1 MLIMY
6 YKYTIYCEHVVW
18 LHNVFLNICLVLFC
32 SLQLSSWPMSSP
44 SRCPLKPQLTNPLLS
59 KPLLA
64 TLHLESSTPAPLN
77 KPSTTRP
84 ESAPPITSPSYRPSP
99 STFTL
104 PPPTS
109 STSSPT
115 STTATSAKNFSTSP
129 SKSADTT

>member
-1 MLIMY
+1 MLIMC
-6 YKYTIYCEHVVW
+6 YKYTIYCGNVVW
-18 LHNVFLNICLVLFC
+18 LHNLFLNLCRVLFC
-32 SLQLSSWPMSSP
+32 SLQLSSWLMSSP
-44 SRCPLKPQLTNPLLS
+44 SHCPLKHELTNPLLS
-59 KPLLA
+59 KNRLV
-64 TLHLESSTPAPLN
+64 TLHLESLTPASLN
-77 KPSTTRP
+77 KSSTTRP
-84 ESAPPITSPSYRPSP
+84 KPAPLITSPSYRPSP